1 MSAAA
6 KTVTNEDLME
16 VIQDMMQMTSDGFG
30 QLNLRMDRIEL
41 RMDRIE
47 ARMDRLETRMDSI
60 EARMSELESTLRE
73 HTLEIS
79 ALKAIVQDLS
89 NSHKAYINDI
99 SDILD
104 RITVLENRKPQIT
117 KEEFQELQN
126 LMRIVIEWARQAA
139 KTIKTPI
146 KIPS

>member
-1 MSAAA
+1 R
-6 KTVTNEDLME
+6 D
-16 VIQDMMQMTSDGFG
+16 
-30 QLNLRMDRIEL
+30 
-41 RMDRIE
+41 
-47 ARMDRLETRMDSI
+47 
-60 EARMSELESTLRE
+60 

-79 ALKAIVQDLS
+79 SLKAIVQDLS

-104 RITVLENRKPQIT
+104 RINVLENRKPQIT

-139 KTIKTPI
+139 KTIKTSI